1 MATESA
7 IAQPDSIFA
16 MAQRQ
21 FDETA
26 EILKL
31 DDNMRGLLR
40 ECKRELTVTFPT
52 QMDDDSIKMFRG
64 YRVQHNI
71 ARGPAKGGIRYHHDV
86 TLDEIK
92 ALAMWMTWKC
102 AVVDIPYGGAKGG
115 VIVAPAELS
124 ENELENLTRRYAAEI
139 MILIGPERDIPAPDV
154 NTSPKIM
161 GWIMDTYSMLHG
173 YSVPAV
179 VTGKPLSIGGSE
191 GRLEATA
198 RGCLFMI
205 RDALK
210 RWPRAD
216 EPVSIAVQGFG
227 NVGGEL
233 VKLLGRDSAYRIV
246 AVSDARG
253 GIYNPN
259 GLDAN
264 ALHRF
269 KQETGWVSAFPRADR
284 ITNAELL
291 CLPVDVLVP
300 AALENQINLGNA
312 DQVRAKFIVEGANG
326 PVTPDADL
334 ILQGNNVIVVPDI
347 LANAGG
353 VTVSYFE
360 WVQSLQAFFWDENQ
374 INTQLERVMTKA
386 FAAVLETSERHEVDL
401 RTAALMLA
409 IERVTE
415 AMSIRGIF
423 P

>member
-1 MATESA
+1 MAIERT
-7 IAQPDSIFA
+7 IAEPEGIFA

-26 EILKL
+26 EVLKL

-52 QMDDDSIKMFRG
+52 QMDDHSIRMFSG
-64 YRVQHNI
+64 FRVQHNI
-71 ARGPAKGGIRYHHDV
+71 ARGPAKGGIRYHPGV
-86 TLDEIK
+86 TLDEVK

-102 AVVDIPYGGAKGG
+102 AVVNIPYGGAKGG
-115 VIVAPAELS
+115 VIVTPNELS

-139 MILIGPERDIPAPDV
+139 MILIGPERDIPAPDM

-205 RDALK
+205 REALK
-210 RWPRAD
+210 RWLPAA
-216 EPVSIAVQGFG
+216 EPVSVAVQGFG

-233 VKLLGRDSAYRIV
+233 VKLLGKDSAYRVV

-259 GLDAN
+259 GLDPTAVH
-264 ALHRF
+264 LY
-269 KQETGWVSAFPRADR
+269 KQETGWLCGFPQADP
-284 ITNAELL
+284 ITNADLL
-291 CLPVDVLVP
+291 TLPVDVLVP
-300 AALENQINLGNA
+300 AALENQINLRNA
-312 DQVRAKFIVEGANG
+312 DQVRAKVIVEGANG

-334 ILQGNNVIVVPDI
+334 ILQGNNVIVVPDV

-360 WVQSLQAFFWDENQ
+360 WVQSLQAFFWDESQ
-374 INTQLERVMTKA
+374 INTQLERVMTQA
-386 FAAVLETSERHEVDL
+386 FASVVETSDRHRVDL

-415 AMSIRGIF
+415 ATEIRGIF

>member
-1 MATESA
+1 MVTEATV
-7 IAQPDSIFA
+7 AQPDSIFA

-26 EILKL
+26 EVLKL

-52 QMDDDSIKMFRG
+52 QMDDDNIKMFRG

-71 ARGPAKGGIRYHHDV
+71 ARGPAKGGIRYHPDV

-102 AVVDIPYGGAKGG
+102 AVVNIPYGGAKGG
-115 VIVAPAELS
+115 VIVTPTELS

-139 MILIGPERDIPAPDV
+139 MILIGPERDIPAPDM

-205 RDALK
+205 REALK
-210 RWPRAD
+210 RWPRAG
-216 EPVSIAVQGFG
+216 EPVSVAVQGFG

-259 GLDAN
+259 GLDPN
-264 ALHRF
+264 AVHLY
-269 KQETGWVSAFPRADR
+269 KQETGWVSGFLQADP

-291 CLPVDVLVP
+291 SLPVDVLVP
-300 AALENQINLGNA
+300 AALENQINLRNA
-312 DQVRAKFIVEGANG
+312 DQVRAKMIVEGANG

-360 WVQSLQAFFWDENQ
+360 WVQSLQAFFWDESQ
-374 INTQLERVMTKA
+374 INTQLERVMTQA
-386 FAAVLETSERHEVDL
+386 FAAVVETSERHQVDL

-415 AMSIRGIF
+415 AVEIRGIF

>member
-1 MATESA
+1 MATEGTVA
-7 IAQPDSIFA
+7 HPESIFA

-40 ECKRELTVTFPT
+40 ECARELTVTFPT
-52 QMDDDSIKMFRG
+52 QMDDDSIRMFRG

-71 ARGPAKGGIRYHHDV
+71 ARGPAKGGIRYHPDV
-86 TLDEIK
+86 TLDEVK

-102 AVVDIPYGGAKGG
+102 AVVNIPYGGAKGG
-115 VIVAPAELS
+115 VIVTPTELS

-139 MILIGPERDIPAPDV
+139 MVLIGPERDIPAPDM

-191 GRLEATA
+191 GRLEATS

-205 RDALK
+205 REALK
-210 RWPRAD
+210 RWPRAA

-233 VKLLGRDSAYRIV
+233 VKLLGQDSAYRIV

-253 GIYNPN
+253 GIYNPK
-259 GLDAN
+259 GLDPN
-264 ALHRF
+264 SVHLY
-269 KQETGWVSAFPRADR
+269 KQETGWVSGFPQAER
-284 ITNAELL
+284 ITNDELL

-300 AALENQINLGNA
+300 AALENQINLRNA
-312 DQVRAKFIVEGANG
+312 DQVRAKIIVEGANG
-326 PVTPDADL
+326 PVTPDADR
-334 ILQGNNVIVVPDI
+334 ILQDNGVIVVPDI

-360 WVQSLQAFFWDENQ
+360 WVQSLQAFFWDESQ
-374 INTQLERVMTKA
+374 INTQLERVMTQA
-386 FAAVLETSERHEVDL
+386 FAAVVEASERHGVDL

-415 AMSIRGIF
+415 ATAIRGIF

>member
-1 MATESA
+1 
-7 IAQPDSIFA
+7 

-26 EILKL
+26 EILNL

-40 ECKRELTVTFPT
+40 ECARELTVTFPT
-52 QMDDDSIKMFRG
+52 QMDDHNIRMFRG

-71 ARGPAKGGIRYHHDV
+71 ARGPAKGGIRYHPGV
-86 TLDEIK
+86 TLDEVK

-102 AVVDIPYGGAKGG
+102 AVVNIPYGGAKGG
-115 VIVAPAELS
+115 VIVTPAQLS

-139 MILIGPERDIPAPDV
+139 MVLIGPERDIPAPDM

-205 RDALK
+205 REALK
-210 RWPRAD
+210 RWSRTAGPIS
-216 EPVSIAVQGFG
+216 VAVQGFG

-233 VKLLGRDSAYRIV
+233 VKLLGQDSAYRVV

-259 GLDAN
+259 GLDPN
-264 ALHRF
+264 AVHLY
-269 KQETGWVSAFPRADR
+269 KQETGWVSGFPQAERV
-284 ITNAELL
+284 TNAELL

-300 AALENQINLGNA
+300 AAVENQINLRNA
-312 DQVRAKFIVEGANG
+312 DQVRAKIIVEGANG

-334 ILQGNNVIVVPDI
+334 ILQNNNVIVVPDI

-360 WVQSLQAFFWDENQ
+360 WVQSLQAFFWDESQ
-374 INTQLERVMTKA
+374 INTQLERVMTQA
-386 FAAVLETSERHEVDL
+386 LDAVVEASERHGVDL

-415 AMSIRGIF
+415 ATAIRGIF

>member
-1 MATESA
+1 MVTEATV
-7 IAQPDSIFA
+7 AQPDSIFA

-26 EILKL
+26 EVLKL

-52 QMDDDSIKMFRG
+52 QMDDDNIKMFRG

-71 ARGPAKGGIRYHHDV
+71 ARGPAKGGIRYHPDV

-102 AVVDIPYGGAKGG
+102 AVVNIPYGGAKGG
-115 VIVAPAELS
+115 VIVTPTELS

-139 MILIGPERDIPAPDV
+139 MILIGPERDIPAPDM

-205 RDALK
+205 REALK
-210 RWPRAD
+210 RWPRAG
-216 EPVSIAVQGFG
+216 EPVSVAVQGFG

-233 VKLLGRDSAYRIV
+233 VKLLGQDSAYRIV

-259 GLDAN
+259 GLDPN
-264 ALHRF
+264 AVHLY
-269 KQETGWVSAFPRADR
+269 KQETGWVSGFLQADP

-291 CLPVDVLVP
+291 SLPVDVLVP
-300 AALENQINLGNA
+300 AALENQINLRNA
-312 DQVRAKFIVEGANG
+312 DQVRAKMIVEGANG

-360 WVQSLQAFFWDENQ
+360 WVQSLQAFFWDESQ
-374 INTQLERVMTKA
+374 INTQLERVMTQA
-386 FAAVLETSERHEVDL
+386 FAAVVETSERHQVDL

-415 AMSIRGIF
+415 AVEIRGIF

>member
-1 MATESA
+1 MVTEATV
-7 IAQPDSIFA
+7 AQPDSIFA

-26 EILKL
+26 EVLKL

-40 ECKRELTVTFPT
+40 ECKRELTVTFPA

-71 ARGPAKGGIRYHHDV
+71 ARGPAKGGIRYHPDV

-102 AVVDIPYGGAKGG
+102 AVVNIPYGGAKGG
-115 VIVAPAELS
+115 VIVTPTELS

-139 MILIGPERDIPAPDV
+139 MILIGPERDIPAPDM

-205 RDALK
+205 REALK
-210 RWPRAD
+210 RWPRAG
-216 EPVSIAVQGFG
+216 EPVSVAVQGFG

-259 GLDAN
+259 GLDPN
-264 ALHRF
+264 AVHLY
-269 KQETGWVSAFPRADR
+269 KQETGWVSGFLQADP

-291 CLPVDVLVP
+291 SLPVDVLVP
-300 AALENQINLGNA
+300 AALENQINLRNA
-312 DQVRAKFIVEGANG
+312 DQVRAKMIVEGANG

-360 WVQSLQAFFWDENQ
+360 WVQSLQAFFWDESQ
-374 INTQLERVMTKA
+374 INTQLERVMTQA
-386 FAAVLETSERHEVDL
+386 FAAVVETSERHQVDL

-415 AMSIRGIF
+415 AVEIRGIF